1 MLPPFRARGQLRQWS
16 RVRPG
21 IVGGKVRQNPLE
33 LRVSRVMVRSGTE
46 QFITDNL
53 PADDGFLW
61 VSGLID
67 TARVTVLTE
76 MMAFWY

>member
-1 MLPPFRARGQLRQWS
+1 
-16 RVRPG
+16 
-21 IVGGKVRQNPLE
+21 
-33 LRVSRVMVRSGTE
+33 MVRSGTE